1 MKVLEYISYLMIPIM
16 ILGILTYG
24 IIKKQKVYEIFL
36 EGAVEGLHVM
46 LHIFPTLLS
55 VIIAISIFKASG
67 GMEIVT
73 FLLTPLSKIFG
84 IPNEIL
90 PIGIMRSVSGGAS
103 VGLLADTLNTY
114 GADSLIGRIAAT
126 VMGSSETTLY
136 VLAVYLAATSVK
148 DTRNVLY
155 ISLFSDFIAIIL
167 AVYLCRI
174 F

>member
-1 MKVLEYISYLMIPIM
+1 MKVLEFISYLMIPIM
-16 ILGILTYG
+16 ILVILVYG
-24 IIKKQKVYEIFL
+24 MIKKQKVYELFL
-36 EGAVEGLHVM
+36 EGVVEGLHVM
-46 LHIFPTLLS
+46 FHIFPTLLS
-55 VIIAISIFKASG
+55 IIIAISIFKTSG

-73 FLLTPLSKIFG
+73 FLLTPISKVFG

-114 GADSLIGRIAAT
+114 GADSMIGRIAAT

-148 DTRNVLY
+148 DTRNILY
-155 ISLFSDFIAIIL
+155 ISLFSDFIAILL
-167 AVYLCRI
+167 AVYLCR
-174 F
+174 FF